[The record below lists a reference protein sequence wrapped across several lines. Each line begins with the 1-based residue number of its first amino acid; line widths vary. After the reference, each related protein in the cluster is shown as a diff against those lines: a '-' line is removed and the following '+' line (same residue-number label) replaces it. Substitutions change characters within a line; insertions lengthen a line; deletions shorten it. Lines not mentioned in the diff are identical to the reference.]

1 MMKLTR
7 ITPVLFFLAI
17 AMTTPVDVLAQGDT
31 FDHFSTGFVLDG
43 GHVNVTCDACHVS
56 GTFGP
61 TQSSCASCHSNT
73 GLVRASGKPTDHVQ
87 TEGECSDCHITA
99 TIPGFIADPPI
110 SNMPRFVTAIFF
122 PQVSKVTGPVRMIGI
137 LNPLDRLLH
146 CARIHIYG
154 QIRLGVQQF
163 A

>member
-17 AMTTPVDVLAQGDT
+17 AMTTPVDV
-31 FDHFSTGFVLDG
+31 HFSTGFVLDG

-73 GLVRASGKPTDHVQ
+73 GLVRASGKPGNVPTV
-87 TEGECSDCHITA
+87 IL
-99 TIPGFIADPPI
+99 PPHGA
-110 SNMPRFVTAIFF
+110 S
-122 PQVSKVTGPVRMIGI
+122 
-137 LNPLDRLLH
+137 
-146 CARIHIYG
+146 
-154 QIRLGVQQF
+154 
-163 A
+163 

>member
-7 ITPVLFFLAI
+7 IMPVLFFLAI
-17 AMTTPVDVLAQGDT
+17 AMTTPVDVLAQGET

-56 GTFGP
+56 GTFSP
-61 TQSSCASCHSNT
+61 TQSSCATCHSNT

-99 TIPGFIADPPI
+99 TW
-110 SNMPRFVTAIFF
+110 SVVTYMDH
-122 PQVSKVTGPVRMIGI
+122 SGVTGSCSSCHNGLQATAVSVRSS
-137 LNPLDRLLH
+137 LAPA
-146 CARIHIYG
+146 AR
-154 QIRLGVQQF
+154 R

>member
-17 AMTTPVDVLAQGDT
+17 AMTTPVDV
-31 FDHFSTGFVLDG
+31 GFVLDG

-99 TIPGFIADPPI
+99 TW
-110 SNMPRFVTAIFF
+110 SVVTYMDH
-122 PQVSKVTGPVRMIGI
+122 SGVTGSLLFLPQRRAGDGQDTESHSY
-137 LNPLDRLLH
+137 NRPLRGLSQHDRLV
-146 CARIHIYG
+146 ARR
-154 QIRLGVQQF
+154 IRPRRHRRQLRQLS
-163 A
+163 